1 MVNYLLKKSYQL
13 KDLKE
18 IKFKDL
24 WGDHGVFTTMW
35 IFDSPPKILFFK
47 DHISNLIKSTKAYSI
62 SKSSLRSDILRLIK
76 ENLDNK
82 IKYNHLLRVALNKNT
97 LSISLRKRVK
107 PKLNFNL
114 KLVNLK
120 RQKPEFKNLKYK
132 EILKH
137 LSKLDNSKSDIGLCH
152 NKKILETGTSNILFV
167 KDRKIFSPINKF
179 YKGITY
185 KFFKSK
191 IKKIIKKDI
200 LINSLNEFDEII
212 LIGSGKGIA
221 SVKTINQI
229 NWKRKEFKI
238 YNQLLKHYNSAIN
251 NCQNINKLCEILI
264 ILVCFAIQKQVV

>member
-24 WGDHGVFTTMW
+24 WGDQGVFTTMW
-35 IFDSPPKILFFK
+35 IYGAPPRILFFK
-47 DHISNLIKSTKAYSI
+47 NHINNLVKSTKAYSI
-62 SKSSLRSDILRLIK
+62 IKSSIRSDILRLIK
-76 ENLDNK
+76 KNLNSK
-82 IKYNHLLRVALNKNT
+82 KKYNHLLRIALTKNT
-97 LSISLRKRVK
+97 LTVSLRQRIK

-137 LSKLDNSKSDIGLCH
+137 LSKLDNSKSDIGLCS

-167 KDRKIFSPINKF
+167 KDKKIFSPINKF

-238 YNQLLKHYNSAIN
+238 FNQLLKHYNSAIN
-251 NCQNINKLCEILI
+251 NCPKY
-264 ILVCFAIQKQVV
+264 K

>member
-18 IKFKDL
+18 IEFKDL

-47 DHISNLIKSTKAYSI
+47 DHINNLIKSTKAYSI

-82 IKYNHLLRVALNKNT
+82 IKYNHLLRVALNKNI
-97 LSISLRKRVK
+97 LSISLRKRIK

-251 NCQNINKLCEILI
+251 NCPKY
-264 ILVCFAIQKQVV
+264 K

>member
-1 MVNYLLKKSYQL
+1 MVKYLLKKSYRL

-18 IKFKDL
+18 IEFKDL
-24 WGDHGVFTTMW
+24 WGDIGVFTTMW
-35 IFDSPPKILFFK
+35 IFGSPPKILFFK
-47 DHISNLIKSTKAYSI
+47 DHINNLIKSTKAYSI
-62 SKSSLRSDILRLIK
+62 SKSSIRSDILKLIK
-76 ENLDNK
+76 ENLDTK
-82 IKYNHLLRVALNKNT
+82 IKYNHLLRVAVNKNT

-137 LSKLDNSKSDIGLCH
+137 LSKLDNSKSDIGLCY

-167 KDRKIFSPINKF
+167 KDKKIFSPINKF

-238 YNQLLKHYNSAIN
+238 FNQLLKYFNSAIN
-251 NCQNINKLCEILI
+251 NCPKY
-264 ILVCFAIQKQVV
+264 K